1 MSYTELQLGK
11 SCYIRR
17 YDVLVVHRGQCV
29 YGDCIASRSLT
40 TLVGGRAVVRGL
52 LTGLYNAR
60 GGVYGLVSAIAD
72 VCRMGDGEGMDHG
85 GRAQGESIVSAIRR
99 GVES

>member
-1 MSYTELQLGK
+1 MSWSSIG
-11 SCYIRR
+11 
-17 YDVLVVHRGQCV
+17 
-29 YGDCIASRSLT
+29 RSACMGGAAACCA

-52 LTGLYNAR
+52 LAGLYNAR

-72 VCRMGDGEGMDHG
+72 VCRMCDGEGMDHG